1 MQRTKRTIGRYAS
14 SPALKLGEAQ
24 LCGGVL
30 RRVRCTRGQV
40 EKLMRP
46 LFMSPTETKG
56 GQAVLVGGARVQMCS
71 TITRRDAHQRAAQA
85 VEEAADEQPAK
96 RRSTKG
102 EPRTAGEGSGRTLA
116 ETPPMA
122 VQPRGRLSS
131 FFSLPAA
138 KLASTT
144 PFGGES
150 PAALGAGETATP
162 SRMTPMAMT
171 PQVRYGGSA
180 GPPSLPRFGGRP
192 SLAMSPFTLRRA
204 SGVSQGSDGDG
215 DGPASSSNFL
225 QGLDLFSLSDY
236 DHPIYTQAD
245 DWLVARGRLAAS
257 SPVSAKENRHMGGT
271 TGANK
276 AGVDGKGVEARLL
289 RGAMGKD
296 GAAFSPGLAV
306 FSGLIA
312 SPAKLGKEVGGEALG
327 CSEAAVP
334 TTGQAFSPSNFLKEL
349 R

>member
-1 MQRTKRTIGRYAS
+1 
-14 SPALKLGEAQ
+14 
-24 LCGGVL
+24 
-30 RRVRCTRGQV
+30 V

-56 GQAVLVGGARVQMCS
+56 GQALVGGAQMQMCS
-71 TITRRDAHQRAAQA
+71 TITRRDAYQRAAQA
-85 VEEAADEQPAK
+85 VEQAADEQPSK

-102 EPRTAGEGSGRTLA
+102 EERMAAEGSGRTLA

-138 KLASTT
+138 KPTSTA
-144 PFGGES
+144 PFGAES

-162 SRMTPMAMT
+162 SRITPMAMT
-171 PQVRYGGSA
+171 PQARYGGYA
-180 GPPSLPRFGGRP
+180 GPPSVPRFGGRA
-192 SLAMSPFTLRRA
+192 SLAMSPFTLRRT

-215 DGPASSSNFL
+215 PASSGNFL

-245 DWLVARGRLAAS
+245 DWLVARGRLATS
-257 SPVSAKENRHMGGT
+257 SPVSAKENRHMGGN

-276 AGVDGKGVEARLL
+276 AGVDSKGVEARLL
-289 RGAMGKD
+289 CGAMGKD
-296 GAAFSPGLAV
+296 AFAFSPGLAV
-306 FSGLIA
+306 FSGLMT
-312 SPAKLGKEVGGEALG
+312 SPAKLGKQVAGEALG
-327 CSEAAVP
+327 CSEAGVA
-334 TTGQAFSPSNFLKEL
+334 TTGEAFSPSNFLKEL